1 MNAHIVRRAGRVST
15 MRCLEA
21 CGTVFAMFWIV
32 AGAALV
38 VSGLAIVA
46 AAARG
51 ARRAGST
58 GANGLAIAVGGGLAL
73 WGVIALVVG
82 FLTQG

>member
-1 MNAHIVRRAGRVST
+1 
-15 MRCLEA
+15 MRCPGP

-46 AAARG
+46 AAVRG
-51 ARRAGST
+51 ARRSAAT
-58 GANGLAIAVGGGLAL
+58 GANGLAIAVGGGLAI
-73 WGVIALVVG
+73 WGVIALTVG
-82 FLTQG
+82 ILTQD